1 MNNLNPNSIVFVLWF
16 LVTGWLAGTFFSSSV
31 LGLMIGFWIG
41 LTVVC
46 YKTFFPS
53 RPHRF

>member
-1 MNNLNPNSIVFVLWF
+1 MNNLNPNIIVFVLWF
-16 LVTGWLAGTFFSSSV
+16 LVTGWLVGTFFGSGV

-46 YKTFFPS
+46 YETFLKTKPRKF
-53 RPHRF
+53 